1 MKSIFNFKSRLYVLL
16 MSIFWLFTTNS
27 KAQILTLDPAFATQ
41 NDSVTVIYDA
51 TKGNAGLLG
60 EAKCIAHTGVITSAS
75 TGPSDWKYVQGSW
88 GVDFAKTRMTS
99 LGNNRW
105 SIRFHIRSF
114 YGVPA
119 NENILKLAFVFHNAG
134 GLSASK
140 KGADVG
146 GSDIFMTLSTGSY
159 QAKFITPLKHSL
171 IGTGETVNV
180 KAIASTSSALKIFM
194 NGSQVASASNDTALS
209 YSIPV
214 ANISGQKA
222 RFVVEGFNGSAFSY
236 DTTYVIKKGNFVVS
250 NPPNGIVDGI
260 NYINDN
266 TVILQ
271 LLAPNKS
278 FVFVY
283 GDFNNWELDS
293 VTRMNRTPDG
303 KRYWVQLNNLIKGK
317 EYRYQY
323 VIDDTKL
330 LVPDVYA
337 DKLLDP
343 WNDGFIP
350 AVTYPNLIPYPQGL
364 TSEIV
369 SVFQTGQTP
378 YVWKNPN
385 FTKPAIN
392 NLVIYELHIRDFI
405 ARHDFQTLKD
415 SLMYLKNL
423 GVNVLE
429 LMPINEFDGNESW
442 GYNPN
447 FFFAVD
453 KYYGTKD
460 AFKELVDECHKL
472 GIAVVLDIVLNH
484 SFGLNPQVR
493 MYFNST
499 TGKPQNN
506 PWFNSDATHPFNV
519 GYDYNHESQDT
530 KDFVDRVLKYWAV
543 EYKVDGYRFDLS
555 KGFTQKNTGSDVGS
569 WGAYDQSR
577 VNLWKRIRDEFRKS
591 CTDCYLILEHLG
603 DNSEETVLAN
613 EGFIMWG
620 KMTEQFNEA
629 TMGYAGSKQNL
640 SWGNYKSRNFTFP
653 NLVTYAESH
662 DEERLMFKNKQF
674 GNVNG
679 AYSVKNVNTALQ
691 RVGAAMAMLLPLKGP
706 KMIWQFGELGYDISI
721 DQNGRTGNKPILW
734 NYNTEPARK
743 QLYNTTA
750 MLAKLKQHPSFG
762 SDNYSYDVAG
772 TGKFLKVSDPSMNSI
787 IVANF
792 DMVSITMTP
801 VFQKTGWWYDYMT
814 GDSIQ
819 ITITNAGITLNPGE
833 FKVYTDVNLNPKTKP
848 TSIQSEN
855 AHSLEISVFPNPAQ
869 SKVSLVTF
877 KSVEKPNISLFD
889 VNGKLLNINVNSIQ
903 RANNE
908 WVSDLD
914 LSDISRGLYFIHVTT
929 KEGSAVK
936 QLIVSE

>member
-1 MKSIFNFKSRLYVLL
+1 MNSFIYFKSKLYAK
-16 MSIFWLFTTNS
+16 LFALFCLFSSLTN
-27 KAQILTLDPAFATQ
+27 AQIITLDPAFATQ
-41 NDSVTVIYDA
+41 DDSVTVIYDA
-51 TKGNAGLLG
+51 TKGNAGLVG
-60 EAKCIAHTGVITSAS
+60 ESKCIAHTGVITSAS

-134 GLSASK
+134 GLSTSK

-146 GSDIFMTLSTGSY
+146 GADILMTLSTGNF
-159 QAKFITPLKHSL
+159 QAKLVSPLKHSYVAS
-171 IGTGETVNV
+171 GETINV
-180 KAIASTSSALKIFM
+180 KAIASIASALKIFM
-194 NGSQVASASNDTALS
+194 NGTQVASTANDTALT
-209 YSIPV
+209 YSV
-214 ANISGQKA
+214 AVNSLGVQKA
-222 RFVVEGFNGSAFSY
+222 KFVVEGYNGTSYSY
-236 DTTYVIKKGNFVVS
+236 DTTYVIRKGNFVVANS
-250 NPPNGIVDGI
+250 PNGIIDGI

-271 LLAPNKS
+271 LYAPNKS
-278 FVFVY
+278 FVFVN

-293 VTRMNRTPDG
+293 TSRMNRTPDG
-303 KRYWVQLNNLIKGK
+303 KRYWVQINNLIKGK

-323 VIDDTKL
+323 VIDDAKL

-337 DKLLDP
+337 DKQLDP
-343 WNDGFIP
+343 WNDSYIP

-378 YVWKNPN
+378 YVWQNTN

-392 NLVIYELHIRDFI
+392 NLVIYELHLRDFI

-415 SLMYLKNL
+415 TLMYLKNL

-460 AFKELVDECHKL
+460 AFKALVDECHKL
-472 GIAVVLDIVLNH
+472 GIAVVLDMVLNH

-499 TGKPQNN
+499 TGKPENN

-530 KDFVDRVLKYWAV
+530 KDFVDRVLKYWAT

-555 KGFTQKNTGSDVGS
+555 KGFTQKNTGSDVGAWS
-569 WGAYDQSR
+569 AYDQSR

-629 TMGYAGSKQNL
+629 TMGYSGAKQNL

-662 DEERLMFKNKQF
+662 DEERLMFKNKSY

-679 AYSVKNVNTALQ
+679 TYSVKNLNTGLQ
-691 RVGAAMAMLLPLKGP
+691 RMGAAMAMLLPLKGP

-734 NYNTEPARK
+734 NYNTDPARK

-750 MLAKLKQHPSFG
+750 ALAKLKQHPSFG
-762 SDNYSYDVAG
+762 SDNYTYDVAG
-772 TGKFLKVSDPSMNSI
+772 TGKFLKVSDATMNSI
-787 IVANF
+787 TIANF
-792 DMVSITMTP
+792 DMNTITMNP

-819 ITITNAGITLNPGE
+819 ITDVNAGITLNPGE

-848 TSIQSEN
+848 SSISN
-855 AHSLEISVFPNPAQ
+855 AGEETILLNVFPNPAQ
-869 SKVSLVTF
+869 SKVTVVLNNRIETP
-877 KSVEKPNISLFD
+877 EINLFD
-889 VNGKLLNINVNSIQ
+889 VNGRLLNIPISINQ
-903 RANNE
+903 RGQNE
-908 WVSDLD
+908 WICDLD
-914 LSDISRGLYFIHVTT
+914 LNDISQGIYFIQVKT
-929 KEGSAVK
+929 KDKTELK
-936 QLIVSE
+936 QLIISQ